1 MKNTTGR
8 DNKMYFISDLM
19 NLDESQENFFNELLT
34 LNNIGPSHS
43 TLSILQIPPIASTR
57 SQVIPNSTIFS
68 SSARKASIEPEML
81 NAISSF
87 KKNKLLAS
95 SGLGL
100 NATERTS
107 AMSRH
112 AH

>member
-43 TLSILQIPPIASTR
+43 TLSIL
-57 SQVIPNSTIFS
+57 
-68 SSARKASIEPEML
+68 
-81 NAISSF
+81 
-87 KKNKLLAS
+87 
-95 SGLGL
+95 
-100 NATERTS
+100 
-107 AMSRH
+107 
-112 AH
+112 